1 MNGIH
6 PVVRYLIL
14 CEDVRNDPGNS
25 AHITLVGLLSTIRS
39 RATPPFPLIFPEVC
53 VFLQLTEC
61 RGSAAIRVELVH
73 ADSGQTQF
81 RTPTRTVSFGN
92 DPLALLGLTFRLK
105 NLLFPVA
112 GLYWVQFCY
121 NDRVLAQQPLLL
133 EG

>member
-1 MNGIH
+1 MSGVH

-14 CEDVRNDPGNS
+14 CEDVSADAGNPS
-25 AHITLVGLLSTIRS
+25 RITLAGLLSKITS
-39 RATPPFPLIFPEVC
+39 RATPPFPLLFPEIC

-73 ADSGQTQF
+73 ADTGQVEF
-81 RTPTRTVSFGN
+81 RTPDRTIPFGN

-121 NDRVLAQQPLLL
+121 NDAVIAQQPLLL
-133 EG
+133 EE